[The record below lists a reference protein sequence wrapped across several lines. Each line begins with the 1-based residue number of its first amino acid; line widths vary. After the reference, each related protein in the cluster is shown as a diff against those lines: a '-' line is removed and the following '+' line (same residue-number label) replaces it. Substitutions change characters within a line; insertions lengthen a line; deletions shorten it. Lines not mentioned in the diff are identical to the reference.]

1 MKLIHLI
8 LITMIIINNVHSGG
22 NKHMDENPGLF
33 IKILHPNSFLDDEK
47 LIEDTCNNEPASP
60 LPPNQIFLPGARF
73 LKPALSQSQSQ
84 VTAEEITKLVAQINE
99 EIVSVMA
106 ADERISGDIQNE
118 IKLIAEVGE
127 KIKIIAGQNESL
139 EDVTKVVNRILKE
152 INFND
157 NFKNNLKT
165 TQISNITCENINE
178 IFIILL
184 PLENTLTT
192 KIREIKV
199 FTQITKIFIDEL
211 TEKLPI
217 VEWHEELRAAILN
230 EIFHMNNLMDSRA
243 ITRVNLENAAR
254 IVNYTNVRLNEFNDL
269 CREERS

>member
-33 IKILHPNSFLDDEK
+33 FKILHPNSFLDDEK
-47 LIEDTCNNEPASP
+47 LMEDTCNNEPA
-60 LPPNQIFLPGARF
+60 PPNQIFLPGARF

-99 EIVSVMA
+99 EVVSVMA

-118 IKLIAEVGE
+118 IKLITEVGE

-139 EDVTKVVNRILKE
+139 EDVTNVVNRILKE

-157 NFKNNLKT
+157 NLKNDLKT
-165 TQISNITCENINE
+165 TQTSNITCENIDE

-217 VEWHEELRAAILN
+217 VEWHEELRAAILK

-254 IVNYTNVRLNEFNDL
+254 IVNYTNVRSNEFKNL